1 MLEYT
6 FSSTSHIRV
15 SIFIRITNKMMNI
28 FLICIFVVSESLYFR
43 GIPSKQHSCSLF
55 FLFSTGQDKGRIR
68 RRSHLIS
75 IANRSSPQI
84 KKIWSAL
91 VDSGMVAYWTINTW
105 KRFALSRIRYRKKI
119 VRPRLYTYT

>member
-6 FSSTSHIRV
+6 FLSTSHIRV
-15 SIFIRITNKMMNI
+15 FIFIRITNKITNI
-28 FLICIFVVSESLYFR
+28 FLICTFVVSESLYFR
-43 GIPSKQHSCSLF
+43 GILSKQHSYSLF
-55 FLFSTGQDKGRIR
+55 FLFSTKQDKGRIR

-75 IANRSSPQI
+75 IANRLSPQI

-91 VDSGMVAYWTINTW
+91 VDSRMVAYWTINTW
-105 KRFALSRIRYRKKI
+105 KRLTLSRIRYTKKI